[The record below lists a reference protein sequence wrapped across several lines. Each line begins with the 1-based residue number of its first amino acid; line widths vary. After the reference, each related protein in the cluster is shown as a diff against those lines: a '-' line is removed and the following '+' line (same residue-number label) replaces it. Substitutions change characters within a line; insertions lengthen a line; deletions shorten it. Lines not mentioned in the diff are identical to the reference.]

1 MHTSKYVRFHIVE
14 AVAMTRHEF
23 DNLKNQEHSKPD
35 EDGYKVTYPDGYVS
49 WCPKAQF
56 EEAGREL
63 ESDGIPFGMAIEA
76 MKKGKRVAR
85 KGWNG
90 KGMYL
95 WLKPSAQI
103 KAEWCKDER
112 LKKAADENGGE
123 ILGLGTIC
131 MFTHDSTGRKAVL
144 TGWLA
149 SQSDMLCDDWY
160 VLAEEGEPAV
170 AL

>member
-1 MHTSKYVRFHIVE
+1 MHISKYVRFHIVE
-14 AVAMTRHEF
+14 AVSMTRHEF

-63 ESDGIPFGMAIEA
+63 EADGIPFGMAIEA
-76 MKKGKRVAR
+76 MKKGRRVAR

-95 WLKPSAQI
+95 WLLP
-103 KAEWCKDER
+103 KAEVKKEWCKDQR
-112 LKKAADENGGE
+112 LIEVMGDGDIVQCLGSIRMRTATGE
-123 ILGLGTIC
+123 
-131 MFTHDSTGRKAVL
+131 VL

-149 SQSDMLCDDWY
+149 SQTDMLADDWY
-160 VLAEEGEPAV
+160 VLAENGESTQV
-170 AL
+170 AP